1 LRTLKHAIFC
11 EIVLQKIF
19 GAVRAL
25 SEETT
30 LSDRVLDINFWTMPN
45 PVSFRYFKT
54 SPDIIQLAVML
65 CVRFL
70 LSLRNLAD
78 LLHERAVD
86 VRYASG
92 LVAILGV

>member
-1 LRTLKHAIFC
+1 MTLP
-11 EIVLQKIF
+11 
-19 GAVRAL
+19 
-25 SEETT
+25 
-30 LSDRVLDINFWTMPN
+30 DRMLDISVFAIPN
-45 PVSFRYFKT
+45 PKPVHYFKT
-54 SPDIIQLAVML
+54 SHEIIQLAVML

>member
-1 LRTLKHAIFC
+1 MTLPD
-11 EIVLQKIF
+11 
-19 GAVRAL
+19 
-25 SEETT
+25 SM
-30 LSDRVLDINFWTMPN
+30 LDICFWAMPN
-45 PVSFRYFKT
+45 PISFRYLKT
-54 SPDIIQLAVML
+54 SPDILQLAVML